1 MVFGHAGTGTEGLA
15 YACARPPAESLRSVQ
30 FSCQLLS
37 RNQVRFM
44 DSFYES
50 MVVLVPQVRELPPR
64 AGRSLC
70 NRLAQSVLW
79 AALAHDA
86 PETVEATLRQVGGGI
101 QQQGFFDGWCWS
113 FGAALLDTVR
123 QIHKSEWGSRLSSD
137 WIAFYTWL
145 SGNLRLGADAARPG
159 TDHAQPQPDPGPW
172 QPRRGTPRDD
182 GSTLADVGTASD
194 RPREQ
199 TLNGI
204 LAVLRSRHFPDDD
217 RGLAAICT
225 RVALRTGVD
234 LRSPRPDQQT
244 DAAVVSRVLSV
255 LLVLGFSLS
264 SSPHDLLIHP
274 PDPQDSGSQQA
285 GGEPVA
291 TAGLRQRLRRLL
303 NKADR

>member
-1 MVFGHAGTGTEGLA
+1 MVFGQAGTGTGRLA
-15 YACARPPAESLRSVQ
+15 YTGARPPAESLRSVQ

-37 RNQVRFM
+37 RNQGRFM

-64 AGRSLC
+64 AGRPLC

-79 AALAHDA
+79 AALTQDA
-86 PETVEATLRQVGGGI
+86 PEAVEATLRQVGGGI
-101 QQQGFFDGWCWS
+101 QQQGFFDGWHWS

-123 QIHKSEWGSRLSSD
+123 QIHRSEWGSRLSSD

-145 SGNLRLGADAARPG
+145 SGNLRLGADAVRLG
-159 TDHAQPQPDPGPW
+159 TDHAQPRPDHGQR

-182 GSTLADVGTASD
+182 GSAPAHVGTASD

-204 LAVLRSRHFPDDD
+204 LAVLRSRHFPYDD

-234 LRSPRPDQQT
+234 LRSPRPDQQA
-244 DAAVVSRVLSV
+244 DAAVVSRVLSI

-264 SSPHDLLIHP
+264 PSPHDLLIHP
-274 PDPQDSGSQQA
+274 PDPEDSGSRQA

-291 TAGLRQRLRRLL
+291 TAGLRQRFRRLL